1 MNAGQLETEA
11 ELKRLEAELEK
22 TYKQAR
28 DEIQKKLDD
37 YLKKFKVQEKEWRKK
52 FDSGEI
58 TEERFK
64 KWYQGK
70 VMNAKRWEAMRDT
83 LAEDLTN
90 VNVMANDLV
99 RDSML
104 HTFAINHNYGT
115 FEIENGL
122 NINTSYTLYDA
133 DTVANLIKNDPD
145 ILKRPSL
152 DINLDKRWNKK
163 LFQSQITQ
171 GILQGESIDNLAKR
185 VALGTTKQ
193 DENAAI
199 RNARTATTC
208 AQNAGRTRSYQRAV
222 NMGIELYQVWLAA
235 LDSRTRS
242 SHRHMDG
249 EKVKVI
255 KGKQVKFSNGLRFPG
270 DPDGRAEEVWNCR
283 CTLVTSFDENED
295 FSDIKERAN
304 KLDNQS
310 YNEWKNEH
318 EGQNKIDVFKSVR
331 DKVGNDF
338 ADNMNKILQEQS
350 EKDVADLFKK
360 YADSLRVTDAKT
372 KRGAYFSPKDGG
384 VHMNEKRV
392 AEGDS
397 VHLPYQT
404 AFHEFGHNIDYVAGR
419 NAGGYWASAN
429 SPELMETIKKDW
441 KTFKSEYAKAHI
453 DDIFGGDSEDIYEK
467 IRKWLRTGSRNA
479 NHEVVNQEWLDLSH
493 KMRRKEVTLDEILAR
508 DDSTDIMSFALKEV
522 GSDKGNKAVIKALQN
537 EDMPLTECGSISD
550 IIEGCTKIS
559 YPLGVGHGKNYHTGN
574 STAKEFFAEVI
585 DGKAANPKSIAQMR
599 RVFPNAVKVVE
610 KMISEVL

>member
-1 MNAGQLETEA
+1 MNAGQLETET
-11 ELKRLEAELEK
+11 ELKRLETELEK

-70 VMNAKRWEAMRDT
+70 VMNAKRWAAMRDT

-122 NINTSYTLYDA
+122 NISTSYTLYDR

-152 DINLDKRWNKK
+152 DKNLDKRWNKK

-193 DENAAI
+193 DKNAAI
-199 RNARTATTC
+199 RNARTSTTC

-249 EKVKVI
+249 EKVKVV
-255 KGKQVKFSNGLRFPG
+255 KGKQVKFSNGLRYPG

-295 FSDIKERAN
+295 FADIKDRAN
-304 KLDNQS
+304 KLDKQS
-310 YNEWKNEH
+310 YDEWKNEH
-318 EGQNKIDVFKSVR
+318 KQKS
-331 DKVGNDF
+331 KG
-338 ADNMNKILQEQS
+338 
-350 EKDVADLFKK
+350 
-360 YADSLRVTDAKT
+360 
-372 KRGAYFSPKDGG
+372 
-384 VHMNEKRV
+384 
-392 AEGDS
+392 
-397 VHLPYQT
+397 
-404 AFHEFGHNIDYVAGR
+404 
-419 NAGGYWASAN
+419 
-429 SPELMETIKKDW
+429 
-441 KTFKSEYAKAHI
+441 KS
-453 DDIFGGDSEDIYEK
+453 
-467 IRKWLRTGSRNA
+467 
-479 NHEVVNQEWLDLSH
+479 
-493 KMRRKEVTLDEILAR
+493 
-508 DDSTDIMSFALKEV
+508 
-522 GSDKGNKAVIKALQN
+522 
-537 EDMPLTECGSISD
+537 
-550 IIEGCTKIS
+550 
-559 YPLGVGHGKNYHTGN
+559 
-574 STAKEFFAEVI
+574 
-585 DGKAANPKSIAQMR
+585 
-599 RVFPNAVKVVE
+599 
-610 KMISEVL
+610 

>member
-11 ELKRLEAELEK
+11 ELKRLEAELGK

-37 YLKKFKVQEKEWRKK
+37 YLKQFKIEEKEWRQKLNDGDITKAK
-52 FDSGEI
+52 FQ
-58 TEERFK
+58 
-64 KWYQGK
+64 KWYSNK
-70 VMNAKRWEAMRDT
+70 VMNAERWAAMRDT

-122 NINTSYTLYDA
+122 SINTSYTLYNA

-152 DINLDKRWNKK
+152 DKNLDKRWNKK

-185 VALGTTKQ
+185 VALGTTQQ
-193 DENAAI
+193 DMNAAI
-199 RNARTATTC
+199 RNARTSTTC
-208 AQNAGRTRSYQRAV
+208 AQNAGRTQSYQRAV

-249 EKVKVI
+249 EKVKVV
-255 KGKQVKFSNGLRFPG
+255 KGKKAKFSNGLRYPA

-283 CTLVTSFDENED
+283 CTLVTSFDEDED

-318 EGQNKIDVFKSVR
+318 KQKS
-331 DKVGNDF
+331 KV
-338 ADNMNKILQEQS
+338 
-350 EKDVADLFKK
+350 
-360 YADSLRVTDAKT
+360 
-372 KRGAYFSPKDGG
+372 
-384 VHMNEKRV
+384 
-392 AEGDS
+392 
-397 VHLPYQT
+397 
-404 AFHEFGHNIDYVAGR
+404 
-419 NAGGYWASAN
+419 
-429 SPELMETIKKDW
+429 
-441 KTFKSEYAKAHI
+441 KS
-453 DDIFGGDSEDIYEK
+453 
-467 IRKWLRTGSRNA
+467 
-479 NHEVVNQEWLDLSH
+479 
-493 KMRRKEVTLDEILAR
+493 
-508 DDSTDIMSFALKEV
+508 
-522 GSDKGNKAVIKALQN
+522 
-537 EDMPLTECGSISD
+537 
-550 IIEGCTKIS
+550 
-559 YPLGVGHGKNYHTGN
+559 
-574 STAKEFFAEVI
+574 
-585 DGKAANPKSIAQMR
+585 
-599 RVFPNAVKVVE
+599 
-610 KMISEVL
+610 

>member
-1 MNAGQLETEA
+1 MNAGQLETET

-52 FDSGEI
+52 LDSGEI

-70 VMNAKRWEAMRDT
+70 VMNAKRWAAMRDT

-99 RDSML
+99 RESML

-115 FEIENGL
+115 YEIEDGL
-122 NINTSYTLYDA
+122 SISTSYTLYNA

-193 DENAAI
+193 DKNAAI

-208 AQNAGRTRSYQRAV
+208 AQNAGRTQSYQRAV
-222 NMGIELYQVWLAA
+222 NMGIELYQVWLAT

-249 EKVKVI
+249 EKVKVV
-255 KGKQVKFSNGLRFPG
+255 KGKRVKFSNGLRFPA
-270 DPDGRAEEVWNCR
+270 DPDGRPEERWNCR

-295 FSDIKERAN
+295 FTDIKNRAN
-304 KLDNQS
+304 KLDGQA
-310 YNEWKNEH
+310 YKEWKNGH
-318 EGQNKIDVFKSVR
+318 PQY
-331 DKVGNDF
+331 
-338 ADNMNKILQEQS
+338 
-350 EKDVADLFKK
+350 KK
-360 YADSLRVTDAKT
+360 KKT
-372 KRGAYFSPKDGG
+372 KKT
-384 VHMNEKRV
+384 EKR
-392 AEGDS
+392 
-397 VHLPYQT
+397 
-404 AFHEFGHNIDYVAGR
+404 
-419 NAGGYWASAN
+419 
-429 SPELMETIKKDW
+429 
-441 KTFKSEYAKAHI
+441 
-453 DDIFGGDSEDIYEK
+453 
-467 IRKWLRTGSRNA
+467 
-479 NHEVVNQEWLDLSH
+479 
-493 KMRRKEVTLDEILAR
+493 
-508 DDSTDIMSFALKEV
+508 
-522 GSDKGNKAVIKALQN
+522 
-537 EDMPLTECGSISD
+537 
-550 IIEGCTKIS
+550 
-559 YPLGVGHGKNYHTGN
+559 
-574 STAKEFFAEVI
+574 
-585 DGKAANPKSIAQMR
+585 
-599 RVFPNAVKVVE
+599 
-610 KMISEVL
+610 

>member
-1 MNAGQLETEA
+1 MNAGQLETET
-11 ELKRLEAELEK
+11 ELKRLEKKLK
-22 TYKQAR
+22 KVYTQASN
-28 DEIQKKLDD
+28 EVQQKLDD
-37 YLKKFKVQEKEWRKK
+37 YLKQFKVEEKEWRQKLNDGDITKAK
-52 FDSGEI
+52 FQ
-58 TEERFK
+58 
-64 KWYQGK
+64 KWYSNK

-99 RDSML
+99 RESML

-115 FEIENGL
+115 YEIEDGL
-122 NINTSYTLYDA
+122 SISTSYTLYNA

-185 VALGTTKQ
+185 VALGTTRQ
-193 DENAAI
+193 DMNAAI

-208 AQNAGRTRSYQRAV
+208 AQNAGRTQSYQRAV
-222 NMGIELYQVWLAA
+222 SLGIEVYQVWLAA

-255 KGKQVKFSNGLRFPG
+255 KGKQVKFSNGLRYPG

-318 EGQNKIDVFKSVR
+318 KQKS
-331 DKVGNDF
+331 KV
-338 ADNMNKILQEQS
+338 
-350 EKDVADLFKK
+350 
-360 YADSLRVTDAKT
+360 
-372 KRGAYFSPKDGG
+372 
-384 VHMNEKRV
+384 
-392 AEGDS
+392 
-397 VHLPYQT
+397 
-404 AFHEFGHNIDYVAGR
+404 
-419 NAGGYWASAN
+419 
-429 SPELMETIKKDW
+429 
-441 KTFKSEYAKAHI
+441 KS
-453 DDIFGGDSEDIYEK
+453 
-467 IRKWLRTGSRNA
+467 
-479 NHEVVNQEWLDLSH
+479 
-493 KMRRKEVTLDEILAR
+493 
-508 DDSTDIMSFALKEV
+508 
-522 GSDKGNKAVIKALQN
+522 
-537 EDMPLTECGSISD
+537 
-550 IIEGCTKIS
+550 
-559 YPLGVGHGKNYHTGN
+559 
-574 STAKEFFAEVI
+574 
-585 DGKAANPKSIAQMR
+585 
-599 RVFPNAVKVVE
+599 
-610 KMISEVL
+610 

>member
-11 ELKRLEAELEK
+11 ELKRLETKLKK
-22 TYKQAR
+22 TYKQASK
-28 DEIQKKLDD
+28 EVQKKLDD
-37 YLKKFKVQEKEWRKK
+37 YLKQFKVEEKGWRQKLN
-52 FDSGEI
+52 DGDI
-58 TEERFK
+58 TKAEFQ

-70 VMNAKRWEAMRDT
+70 VMDAKRWAAMRDT

-90 VNVMANDLV
+90 VNAIANDLV

-115 FEIENGL
+115 FEIEDGL
-122 NINTSYTLYDA
+122 SINTSYTLYNA

-152 DINLDKRWNKK
+152 DRNLDLRWNKK
-163 LFQSQITQ
+163 LFQSHITQ

-193 DENAAI
+193 DMNAAI

-208 AQNAGRTRSYQRAV
+208 AQNAGRTQSYQRAV

-255 KGKQVKFSNGLRFPG
+255 KGKQVKFSNGLRYPG

-295 FSDIKERAN
+295 FTDIKDRAN

-318 EGQNKIDVFKSVR
+318 KQKS
-331 DKVGNDF
+331 KV
-338 ADNMNKILQEQS
+338 
-350 EKDVADLFKK
+350 
-360 YADSLRVTDAKT
+360 
-372 KRGAYFSPKDGG
+372 
-384 VHMNEKRV
+384 
-392 AEGDS
+392 
-397 VHLPYQT
+397 
-404 AFHEFGHNIDYVAGR
+404 
-419 NAGGYWASAN
+419 
-429 SPELMETIKKDW
+429 
-441 KTFKSEYAKAHI
+441 KS
-453 DDIFGGDSEDIYEK
+453 
-467 IRKWLRTGSRNA
+467 
-479 NHEVVNQEWLDLSH
+479 
-493 KMRRKEVTLDEILAR
+493 
-508 DDSTDIMSFALKEV
+508 
-522 GSDKGNKAVIKALQN
+522 
-537 EDMPLTECGSISD
+537 
-550 IIEGCTKIS
+550 
-559 YPLGVGHGKNYHTGN
+559 
-574 STAKEFFAEVI
+574 
-585 DGKAANPKSIAQMR
+585 
-599 RVFPNAVKVVE
+599 
-610 KMISEVL
+610 

>member
-1 MNAGQLETEA
+1 MNAGQLETET
-11 ELKRLEAELEK
+11 ELKRLEKKLK
-22 TYKQAR
+22 KVYTQASN
-28 DEIQKKLDD
+28 EVQQKLDD
-37 YLKKFKVQEKEWRKK
+37 YLEQFKTEGKEYLQKLN
-52 FDSGEI
+52 DGEI
-58 TEERFK
+58 TKAQYR
-64 KWYQGK
+64 KWYSNK
-70 VMNAKRWEAMRDT
+70 VMNAKRWTAMRDT

-122 NINTSYTLYDA
+122 NINTSYTLYDR

-152 DINLDKRWNKK
+152 DKNLDKRWNKK

-193 DENAAI
+193 DENASI

-208 AQNAGRTRSYQRAV
+208 AQNAGRTQSYQRAV

-255 KGKQVKFSNGLRFPG
+255 KGKQVKFSNGLRYPA
-270 DPDGRAEEVWNCR
+270 DPDGRPEEVWNCR

-318 EGQNKIDVFKSVR
+318 KQKS
-331 DKVGNDF
+331 KV
-338 ADNMNKILQEQS
+338 
-350 EKDVADLFKK
+350 
-360 YADSLRVTDAKT
+360 
-372 KRGAYFSPKDGG
+372 
-384 VHMNEKRV
+384 
-392 AEGDS
+392 
-397 VHLPYQT
+397 
-404 AFHEFGHNIDYVAGR
+404 
-419 NAGGYWASAN
+419 
-429 SPELMETIKKDW
+429 
-441 KTFKSEYAKAHI
+441 KS
-453 DDIFGGDSEDIYEK
+453 
-467 IRKWLRTGSRNA
+467 
-479 NHEVVNQEWLDLSH
+479 
-493 KMRRKEVTLDEILAR
+493 
-508 DDSTDIMSFALKEV
+508 
-522 GSDKGNKAVIKALQN
+522 
-537 EDMPLTECGSISD
+537 
-550 IIEGCTKIS
+550 
-559 YPLGVGHGKNYHTGN
+559 
-574 STAKEFFAEVI
+574 
-585 DGKAANPKSIAQMR
+585 
-599 RVFPNAVKVVE
+599 
-610 KMISEVL
+610 

>member
-11 ELKRLEAELEK
+11 ELKRLEAELGK
-22 TYKQAR
+22 TYKQAL

-37 YLKKFKVQEKEWRKK
+37 YLKQFKIEEKEWRQKLNDGDITKAK
-52 FDSGEI
+52 FQ
-58 TEERFK
+58 
-64 KWYQGK
+64 KWYSNK
-70 VMNAKRWEAMRDT
+70 VMNAERWAAMRDT

-122 NINTSYTLYDA
+122 SINTSYTLYNA

-152 DINLDKRWNKK
+152 DKNLDKRWNKK

-185 VALGTTKQ
+185 VALGTTQQ
-193 DENAAI
+193 DMNAAI

-208 AQNAGRTRSYQRAV
+208 AQNAGRTQSYQRAV

-249 EKVKVI
+249 EKVKVV
-255 KGKQVKFSNGLRFPG
+255 KGKKAKFSNGLRYPA

-283 CTLVTSFDENED
+283 CTLVTSFDEDED

-318 EGQNKIDVFKSVR
+318 KQKS
-331 DKVGNDF
+331 KV
-338 ADNMNKILQEQS
+338 
-350 EKDVADLFKK
+350 
-360 YADSLRVTDAKT
+360 
-372 KRGAYFSPKDGG
+372 
-384 VHMNEKRV
+384 
-392 AEGDS
+392 
-397 VHLPYQT
+397 
-404 AFHEFGHNIDYVAGR
+404 
-419 NAGGYWASAN
+419 
-429 SPELMETIKKDW
+429 
-441 KTFKSEYAKAHI
+441 KS
-453 DDIFGGDSEDIYEK
+453 
-467 IRKWLRTGSRNA
+467 
-479 NHEVVNQEWLDLSH
+479 
-493 KMRRKEVTLDEILAR
+493 
-508 DDSTDIMSFALKEV
+508 
-522 GSDKGNKAVIKALQN
+522 
-537 EDMPLTECGSISD
+537 
-550 IIEGCTKIS
+550 
-559 YPLGVGHGKNYHTGN
+559 
-574 STAKEFFAEVI
+574 
-585 DGKAANPKSIAQMR
+585 
-599 RVFPNAVKVVE
+599 
-610 KMISEVL
+610 